1 MCEPEFANGYGMHL
15 RLLSNTLKTG
25 WRSLKRSPVYSAIN
39 LVGLSIGLACSMLIL
54 LYIKD
59 EVSYDRFQP
68 NLKRLYRITTSSK
81 RPDSGEFHSDPNTG
95 FFQGPRFAANTP
107 GIADYCRIQETAEDV
122 KHGLEITSQQ
132 IFRVDPGFF
141 RLFYF
146 PLVSGN
152 PKTCLL
158 QPNMVVLSEDAALKY
173 FGTRDALGKVLTI
186 REEGEFKAFQ
196 VSGVAKRCPQNSSI
210 KFDVLLPFRMS
221 KADDENATNWF
232 NFFLNT
238 FVLLEPSA
246 SPEQVA
252 SGMQRFFEKD
262 SKKAVEEL
270 TQQFGPMSFQMKY
283 GLQAMEAIHLDPEL
297 PAQNGLQD
305 ASNPMYSYILTAI
318 AVFILL
324 IACINFVNLTVA
336 RSVRRAREIGI
347 RKAVGS
353 DRTQLIFQ
361 FLGESYLL
369 CAFAFL
375 LALVF
380 AQIALPLFNELANKA
395 LSLSYLFD
403 AQLVLAYLVL
413 FLLTGLLAGVYP
425 ALVLSSYDPVQTLY
439 SRFQLVG
446 KNYLQK
452 GLVVLQFGL
461 ASFLI
466 VGTFTLYS
474 QFRFLTSADL
484 GYKPQ
489 HLVKVTKY
497 GLSSGEVLQLR
508 QELKGE
514 QILEVIPK
522 NNGTWGTTAKVNG
535 DSSVNFQYETVDQT
549 YLPGFGLRLVQGRNF
564 SAEIPGDSIRSVLV
578 NEAFVRKAGW
588 KNPLGQLVNFW
599 YNDDEKYTVIGVVK
613 DYHFAP
619 LGEAISP
626 QLFTMK
632 PGNGYGTAYFKIK
645 PGSETAA
652 LKQIESVFKKLFP
665 LSPYTYTFVDE
676 DLKKQY
682 EMEAKWKQMVLFSS
696 VLTIFISCI
705 GLFGLSVLA
714 AEKRTRE
721 IGIRKVLGAS
731 VQHVARLLSGDFVL
745 LVGLSLLISF
755 PLAWLAANH
764 WLENYAYRITP
775 GWGMFAGAAVL
786 VLGIAV
792 LTVSFQALRAAM
804 ANPVHSLRSE

>member
-1 MCEPEFANGYGMHL
+1 MHL
-15 RLLSNTLKTG
+15 RLTLNTFKTG
-25 WRSLKRSPVYSAIN
+25 WRSLKRSPVYSTIN

-68 NLKRLYRITTSSK
+68 NLKRLYRITNSSK
-81 RPDSGEFHSDPNTG
+81 RPDTGERRSDPNTG
-95 FFQGPRFAANTP
+95 FFQGPRFAANAP
-107 GIADYCRIQETAEDV
+107 GIADYCRIQETNEDV
-122 KHGLEITSQQ
+122 KHGLEIKSQTF
-132 IFRVDPGFF
+132 FRVDPSFF
-141 RLFYF
+141 RMFHF
-146 PLVSGN
+146 PLISGN
-152 PKTCLL
+152 PKTCLQ
-158 QPNMVVLSEDAALKY
+158 QPDMVVLSEDAAIQY
-173 FGTRDALGKVLTI
+173 FGTKDAVGKVLRL
-186 REEGEFKAFQ
+186 REDGNFKDFQ

-210 KFDVLLPFRMS
+210 KFDALLPFRMS
-221 KADDENATNWF
+221 KDEAENPQNWF

-238 FVLLEPSA
+238 FVLLEPNA
-246 SPEQVA
+246 SPQQVA
-252 SGMQRFFEKD
+252 NGMQRFFEKD
-262 SKKAVEEL
+262 SKEAIRLL
-270 TQQFGPMSFQMKY
+270 TEQFGPLEFSMRY
-283 GLQAMEAIHLDPEL
+283 GLQSMESIHLDPEL

-347 RKAVGS
+347 RKAIGS
-353 DRTQLIFQ
+353 NRTQLIFQ

-369 CAFAFL
+369 CALAFI
-375 LALVF
+375 LALIL
-380 AQIALPLFNELANKA
+380 AQVALPLFNELSNKA

-403 AQLVLAYLVL
+403 AQLIGAYLLL
-413 FLLTGLLAGVYP
+413 FFLTGLLAGVYP

-439 SRFQLVG
+439 SRFQLAG

-474 QFRFLTSADL
+474 QFRFLTRTDL
-484 GYKPQ
+484 GYSPQ
-489 HLVKVTKY
+489 HLVHVPKY
-497 GLSSGEVLQLR
+497 GLRDDEVIRLR
-508 QELKGE
+508 QELKGA

-522 NNGTWGTTAKVNG
+522 NHGNWGTTAKVNG

-549 YLPGFGLRLVQGRNF
+549 YVPQFGLKLVQGRNF
-564 SAEIPGDSIRSVLV
+564 SADFPGDSTHSVLV

-588 KNPLGQLVNFW
+588 KNPIGQEVNFW
-599 YNDDEKYTVIGVVK
+599 YNDGEKYQVIGVVK

-619 LGEAISP
+619 LNEVISP

-632 PGNGYGTAYFKIK
+632 PSNGYGSLYFKIR

-652 LKQIESVFKKLFP
+652 LKKIESVFKRLFP
-665 LSPYTYTFVDE
+665 LSPYTYTFLDE

-682 EMEAKWKQMVLFSS
+682 QSEEKWKQMVLFSS

-731 VQHVARLLSGDFVL
+731 VQHVAGLLSGDFVL

-755 PLAWLAANH
+755 PLAWMASTR
-764 WLENYAYRITP
+764 WLENYAYRIEP
-775 GWGMFAGAAVL
+775 GWQMFAGAGLL
-786 VLGIAV
+786 VLAIAV
-792 LTVSFQALRAAM
+792 FTVSFQALKVAM
-804 ANPVHSLRSE
+804 ANPVKSLRTE